1 LEKEI
6 ENLEK
11 QISENHQTIDEQI
24 LIELSNKKSDLEN
37 IRKVKL
43 EGVML
48 RSKCRYED
56 MGEKTSKYFLNL
68 EKRNYISKT
77 INKLIDDNNIEYS
90 DVNDILSYQKTY
102 YANLYKDTLIIDD
115 IPLSNILGINPIQL
129 NESEILSL
137 EGEITIEELNV
148 SIKGMKDE
156 KALD

>member
-68 EKRNYISKT
+68 EKRNYISKS

-102 YANLYKDTLIIDD
+102 YANL
-115 IPLSNILGINPIQL
+115 
-129 NESEILSL
+129 
-137 EGEITIEELNV
+137 
-148 SIKGMKDE
+148 
-156 KALD
+156 